1 MPEIVPTILTS
12 DFNEFSR
19 KIKLAKGIV
28 ERVQIDVIDGKFAP
42 KKTVTLEGIRDLVDA
57 GPPALVPSGT
67 GPVGGLRLD
76 LHLMVDKPEDWV
88 NRSLELLPDRI
99 IGQVEMMS
107 DPKEFVS
114 RVVEGGVEAGI
125 ALDLETP
132 VESVAEEIYHLADLI
147 LILGVK
153 AGMGGQEFA
162 GRALKKIEQVKKI
175 VGDLV
180 KIGVDGGLNE
190 KNIISCRKMG
200 AEIFYI
206 GNGFWGAEDLGK
218 KYNELL
224 ELISEKRG

>member
-1 MPEIVPTILTS
+1 MAEIVPAILTA
-12 DFNEFSR
+12 DFNEFSQ
-19 KIKLAKGIV
+19 KIDLVKGVV

-42 KKTVTLEGIRDLVDA
+42 KKTVTLEGIRNLADA
-57 GPPALVPSGT
+57 GPPA
-67 GPVGGLRLD
+67 GGLRLD

-162 GRALKKIEQVKKI
+162 SRALKKIEQVKKI

-206 GNGFWGAEDLGK
+206 GNSFWGAEDLGK

-224 ELISEKRG
+224 ELIR